1 MGSTRDVFNMARK
14 SLIERGD
21 ESYVAPSE
29 DENPDEAANSLAIV
43 GGTVIDGL
51 GGSPIRHGVIV
62 LDQGSVVA
70 VGPPDEVCIPP
81 GAQIIS
87 AEGRTVLPGVIDSHT
102 HVETLRLF
110 LADGVTSVGNTGSSP
125 DLVATFH
132 EKGRDSAVAR
142 GFIAGP
148 ALTAPGG
155 YPSIRGDGSVARGVE
170 TIDEAVAA
178 VDELVERG
186 VDFIKLAQEP
196 FDFNYQESG
205 HLPVLAPDMIVAIV
219 ARATEHG
226 LLVRSHVHYAYQLDI
241 ALDAGVTS
249 IEHMLFPLPRD
260 VGYVDLHRDHI
271 LTPSALPELQ
281 QRIERMVRHGVYLV
295 PTIEGELT
303 NIARGLPGFPSVALQ
318 AIEELLVTV
327 LGIYVEAGGLVA
339 LGSDWVGIPGVPA
352 GMPRHEMRYMQ
363 RAGMTPMQVIEAS
376 TRHAAAVCGQAD
388 TLGVL
393 APGRR
398 ADLIVVGGDPLYDL
412 AALEAVQIV
421 VKDGR
426 VAFSAE
432 ETL

>member
-1 MGSTRDVFNMARK
+1 
-14 SLIERGD
+14 
-21 ESYVAPSE
+21 
-29 DENPDEAANSLAIV
+29 V

-51 GGSPIRHGVIV
+51 GGNPVRHGVIV

-70 VGPPDEVCIPP
+70 VGPLGEVCIPK
-81 GAQIIS
+81 GTRIIP

-102 HVETLRLF
+102 HVEDQILETLRVF
-110 LADGVTSVGNTGSSP
+110 LADGVTSVGNTGSGP
-125 DLVATFH
+125 DLIAVFH
-132 EKGRDSAVAR
+132 EKGQDSTAAR

-155 YPSIRGDGSVARGVE
+155 YPAIRGDGSAACGVE

-178 VDELVERG
+178 VDELAERG
-186 VDFIKLAQEP
+186 VDFIKLTQEP
-196 FDFNYQESG
+196 FDFNYQEPG
-205 HLPVLAPDMIVAIV
+205 HLPVLAPDMIAAIT
-219 ARATEHG
+219 ARAREHG

-249 IEHMLFPLPRD
+249 IEHMLFPLPKD
-260 VGYVDLHRDHI
+260 VGYVGLYRDHT
-271 LTPSALPELQ
+271 LTPSALPELR

-295 PTIEGELT
+295 PTIRGELT
-303 NIARGLPGFPSVALQ
+303 NIVRGMPDFPAVALQ
-318 AIEELLVTV
+318 AIEELLVTI
-327 LGIYVEAGGLVA
+327 LSIYVEAGGLVA
-339 LGSDWVGIPGVPA
+339 LGSDWVGLPGVPA
-352 GMPRHEMRYMQ
+352 GMPHHEMRYMQ

-393 APGRR
+393 TPGRR
-398 ADLIVVGGDPLYDL
+398 ADLIVVNGDPLRDL

-432 ETL
+432 ETLVT